1 MKFTLLSKITNHF
14 ALNSFF
20 FVVDCQM
27 SDVIGGE
34 NLKKQAWFHGY
45 IPRDE
50 AEQLMKR
57 NGDFLVRETM
67 NSTEQDRY
75 VISSFRNGP
84 VHFKVF
90 PATIVV
96 SEKIVVFHMLARF
109 FYNEIITKYC
119 RYLSHE
125 IEIPLLLVFRFVS
138 NRGKMESQA
147 PDFGSNF

>member
-1 MKFTLLSKITNHF
+1 
-14 ALNSFF
+14 
-20 FVVDCQM
+20 M
-27 SDVIGGE
+27 SEVIGGE

-96 SEKIVVFHMLARF
+96 SEKKCRISYASKN
-109 FYNEIITKYC
+109 FYTEIITKYC
-119 RYLSHE
+119 RYLLLHE
-125 IEIPLLLVFRFVS
+125 IEIPLLFRFVS
-138 NRGKMESQA
+138 NRGKMKSQA
-147 PDFGSNF
+147 PDFGLNF